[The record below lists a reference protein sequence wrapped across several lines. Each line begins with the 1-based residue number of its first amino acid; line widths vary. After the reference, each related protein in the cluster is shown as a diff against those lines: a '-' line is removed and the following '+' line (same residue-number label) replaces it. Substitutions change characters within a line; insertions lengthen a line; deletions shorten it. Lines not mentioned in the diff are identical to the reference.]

1 MKSRLP
7 QAGATLI
14 TALFFLMIMTL
25 FAVSSINMST
35 VNFRIIA
42 NMQAQK
48 QMDAAV
54 QDAIEQTMS
63 SMNQFNLTPAATAIS
78 VEMGLYTAVVD
89 VDPPDCIDSQVA
101 TGYSAV
107 VENII
112 PEDNTWEV
120 IASLTDAVTG
130 AVSTIHQGVEI
141 RMLAGNCP

>member
-1 MKSRLP
+1 MKTLRS
-7 QAGATLI
+7 QSGATLV
-14 TALFFLMIMTL
+14 TALIFLVIMTL

-35 VNFRIIA
+35 VNFKIVA

-48 QMDAAV
+48 QIDAAV

-63 SMNQFNLTPAATAIS
+63 SMNQFTLTPAVSTVS
-78 VEMGLYTAVVD
+78 TSMGIVAVSA
-89 VDPPDCIDSQVA
+89 PDCLDSQVA

-107 VENII
+107 VESII
-112 PEDNTWEV
+112 PEDNTWE
-120 IASLTDAVTG
+120 LTATLEDSITG

>member
-1 MKSRLP
+1 MNPSRR

-42 NMQAQK
+42 NMQAQR

-63 SMNQFNLTPAATAIS
+63 TMNQFSLTPAATTIS
-78 VEMGLYTAVVD
+78 TSMGVVAVAA
-89 VDPPDCIDSQVA
+89 PDCVDSQVA

-112 PEDNTWEV
+112 PEDNTWEFS
-120 IASLTDAVTG
+120 ATLTDDVTG

>member
-1 MKSRLP
+1 MMRRNSHVS
-7 QAGATLI
+7 QSGATLI

-48 QMDAAV
+48 QLDAAV

-63 SMNQFNLTPAATAIS
+63 TMNQFSLTPAASTVS
-78 VEMGLYTAVVD
+78 TTMGIVAVSA
-89 VDPPDCIDSQVA
+89 PDCIDSQVA

-112 PEDNTWEV
+112 PEDNTWEFS
-120 IASLTDAVTG
+120 ATLTDDITG
-130 AVSTIHQGVEI
+130 AVSAIHQGVEI

>member
-1 MKSRLP
+1 MNSHNLQT

-14 TALFFLMIMTL
+14 TALVFLMIMTM

-63 SMNQFNLTPAATAIS
+63 SMAQFSLTPAGSTITTA
-78 VEMGLYTAVVD
+78 MGD
-89 VDPPDCIDSQVA
+89 VGVAAPDCIDSQIA

-107 VENII
+107 VEST
-112 PEDNTWEV
+112 PEDNTWELS
-120 IASLTDAVTG
+120 ATLTDDVTG

-141 RMLAGNCP
+141 RMLKGNCP